1 MRTEVFARRVVSGCL
16 EAAYRMPWFR
26 ENREERAR
34 ILLDASGIN
43 IGVGESLL
51 EIGTGKGDMWKMLSE
66 GSSGKIVSLDLRDQ
80 VVSCNRRG
88 SDSRVVADGL
98 RCPFETG
105 GEKKGFDVVL
115 ACLMLHHLPNGMEER
130 MLREALRVTKTNG
143 KVVVIEDNIDGKVFG
158 GFINKEGYV
167 RRADAILNMGVPGAG
182 EAGQKRESDW
192 MDLFKKIGVNAEM
205 KTLQRV
211 PLFGMLPWEVKVYE
225 LTK

>member
-88 SDSRVVADGL
+88 LDSRVVADGL